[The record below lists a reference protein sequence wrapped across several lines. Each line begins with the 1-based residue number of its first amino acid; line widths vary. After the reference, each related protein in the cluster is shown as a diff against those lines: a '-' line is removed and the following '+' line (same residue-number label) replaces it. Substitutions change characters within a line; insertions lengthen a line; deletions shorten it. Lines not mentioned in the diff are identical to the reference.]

1 MVPRPCKRL
10 AEVDFP
16 VDEVSR
22 HAVRSRHGHPS
33 TLHLWW
39 ARRPLASRRAVLMA
53 LLLPDPCDEHCPAA
67 FRRCR
72 GCSFGT
78 SVATEL
84 GSPPAAPW
92 WAAHGEEPPPVVAHA
107 HPVGLCHASLPPY
120 SCGGAIGQRT
130 EPAHSRHGGTQA
142 DGGDCERTWKP
153 LGSVCRT
160 SSVTNGARLGS
171 ERWGAPPPL
180 PRGHGQRP
188 RCAGGLDVVE
198 SRPAQ

>member
-1 MVPRPCKRL
+1 MGAAAV
-10 AEVDFP
+10 EVASGGADG
-16 VDEVSR
+16 
-22 HAVRSRHGHPS
+22 AVTAG
-33 TLHLWW
+33 
-39 ARRPLASRRAVLMA
+39 
-53 LLLPDPCDEHCPAA
+53 PDPCDEHCPAA

-78 SVATEL
+78 SAATEL

-92 WAAHGEEPPPVVAHA
+92 WATHGEEPPPVVAHA

-142 DGGDCERTWKP
+142 HGGDCERTRKP

-198 SRPAQ
+198 SRPAPVTCAGVRRPLPARTQRRKSWQPALRAC